1 MKKFVNIL
9 LIFGFILC
17 FNVDQP
23 YSKEKLDNTCYKRG
37 VEIIFPYQKGIFK
50 IKQVYTDYPDK
61 QKKELIKFKKS
72 FENNFLAF
80 LYIKKQDALM
90 QDYQSI

>member
-9 LIFGFILC
+9 LIFGFTLC

-50 IKQVYTDYPDK
+50 IQTGLHRLPR
-61 QKKELIKFKKS
+61 QTKERI
-72 FENNFLAF
+72 N
-80 LYIKKQDALM
+80 
-90 QDYQSI
+90 

>member
-1 MKKFVNIL
+1 MFLRRPALFQRKVRQHL
-9 LIFGFILC
+9 L
-17 FNVDQP
+17 Q
-23 YSKEKLDNTCYKRG
+23 RG

-61 QKKELIKFKKS
+61 QKKELIKFKKVLKTT
-72 FENNFLAF
+72 FLAF
-80 LYIKKQDALM
+80 LYTKKQDALM